1 MSPYFIEPL
10 FLLALRAVLPT
21 FKEAT
26 MTYVNDADLSAG
38 IKLLRPKA
46 VIRLLG
52 ISRPTLYRLAQSD
65 PTFPSAVRL
74 GKNSIAFVQAE
85 LMAWI
90 DANRLSRASE
100 RGET

>member
-1 MSPYFIEPL
+1 M
-10 FLLALRAVLPT
+10 A
-21 FKEAT
+21 
-26 MTYVNDADLSAG
+26 YVDDADLSVG

-74 GKNSIAFVQAE
+74 GKNSVAFVQAE
-85 LMAWI
+85 IAAWI
-90 DANRLSRASE
+90 EANRLSKSSKAASG
-100 RGET
+100 GEAPA